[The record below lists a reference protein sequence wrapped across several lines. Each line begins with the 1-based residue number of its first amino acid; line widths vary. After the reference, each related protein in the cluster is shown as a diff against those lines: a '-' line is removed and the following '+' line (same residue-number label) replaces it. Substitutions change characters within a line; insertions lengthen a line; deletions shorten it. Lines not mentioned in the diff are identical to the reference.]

1 MPHALTEH
9 GRAPAHTKADVDAA
23 SVAFGT
29 RTVLEGVSV
38 EFPSGSRTIVFG
50 PSGAGKSTLLDA
62 LSGVVPHSVTAT
74 MRGRAT
80 VGGIATAE
88 TTVVELARTV
98 GALAQDPD
106 AQLCMVD
113 VDAEVAFG
121 LENHGVARGDMEARI
136 TASLEV
142 VDAADLRGRDIHSLS
157 GGQRQRVALAAVLA
171 SEPGVLLL
179 DEPTSMLDAD
189 GVVAVRAAVD
199 AAVAAAGATTVL
211 VEHRLDDL
219 ADAGAMPERALV
231 LDDAGR
237 VAASGATAEVLASH
251 AAPLRDAG
259 CWLPL
264 DAELQA
270 ITGAPGGLEA
280 AANRAYLDALPR
292 AASGAVPDPGPTL
305 LEARGLSVGASEPVL
320 DDVSLDLRA
329 GEVVLLLGR
338 NGAGKST
345 LLRTLAGLQRPLG
358 GAVTSRG
365 ARRSAGMVFQNPEH
379 QFVGRTA
386 AGEIAHGL
394 DGAPARRGRRRRGDA
409 ASSAR
414 VERALAAHRLGHV
427 RESSPYRLS
436 GGEKRRLS
444 LAAMLVHDR
453 PVLIADEP
461 TFGLDRRDALQ
472 AARLLRGAAADGRA
486 VLAASHDLRSLAAV
500 ADRAI
505 VIDEGKVVRDGD
517 LADVLR
523 DGPLLRRAGVRVPR
537 LIEHLLTRCRTT
549 ADLHAALDAH
559 DGMPSR

>member
-1 MPHALTEH
+1 V
-9 GRAPAHTKADVDAA
+9 RVDAV
-23 SVAFGT
+23 SIAFGA
-29 RTVLEGVSV
+29 RTVLDGVTAD
-38 EFPSGSRTIVFG
+38 FPAGSRTIVFG
-50 PSGAGKSTLLDA
+50 PSGSGKSTLLDV

-74 MRGRAT
+74 MRGRAA
-80 VGGIATAE
+80 VGAIDTAE

-121 LENHGVARGDMEARI
+121 LENHGVARGDMDARI
-136 TASLEV
+136 TAALEV
-142 VDAADLRGRDIHSLS
+142 VDAAGLRGRGIHSLS

-189 GVVAVRAAVD
+189 GVIAVRAALD
-199 AAVAAAGATTVL
+199 AAVAATGATTVL

-231 LDDAGR
+231 LDDAGG
-237 VAASGATAEVLASH
+237 VAATGSTAEVLADH
-251 AAPLRDAG
+251 AARLREGG

-264 DAELQA
+264 DAELHA
-270 ITGAPGGLEA
+270 ITGASGGLEA
-280 AANRAYLDALPR
+280 AANRAFLDALPH
-292 AASGAVPDPGPTL
+292 AAPGAAHILGPVV
-305 LEARGLSVGASEPVL
+305 LEARGLSAGIAEPVL
-320 DDVSLDLRA
+320 DDVTLDLHA

-358 GAVTSRG
+358 GAVTG
-365 ARRSAGMVFQNPEH
+365 DGPRRAVAMVFQNPEH
-379 QFVGRTA
+379 QFVGRTV

-394 DGAPARRGRRRRGDA
+394 DAASPGSGKRARRREDIVA
-409 ASSAR
+409 PPR
-414 VERALAAHRLGHV
+414 VERALRAHRLGHV

-472 AARLLRGAAADGRA
+472 AARLLRGTADDGRA

-505 VIDEGKVVRDGD
+505 VLDEGRIVRDDD
-517 LADVLR
+517 LVDVLR
-523 DGPLLRRAGVRVPR
+523 DGALLRRAGVRVPR
-537 LIEHLLTRCRTT
+537 LIEHLLTRRRST
-549 ADLHAALDAH
+549 AELHAALGAYDR
-559 DGMPSR
+559 MPSR